1 MKHSTIT
8 SNTLVLFDIDGTLLY
23 SKNPVLRRR
32 FTHAVQEIH
41 GKTVE
46 TEWEYMEGS
55 IDNTILRRLMTK
67 AEVSEKDIEQSLSHA
82 HEKAFEYFEM
92 HVTEDYAASILPGAK
107 ELLETLFAQIHLGVL
122 TGNYEK
128 TAMKKLSLVGLD
140 SYIDF
145 GMFGHEAEDR
155 NALAFAVF
163 DKAKNHF
170 GKTFSADHIIFVGDT
185 PKDIACA
192 RGIDA
197 HIISV
202 ATGKYTQEE
211 LAPHKPDLL
220 VSSLEDLRVVDYINE
235 VHSKK

>member
-1 MKHSTIT
+1 MQQVSVT

-23 SKNPVLRRR
+23 SKNPILRQR
-32 FTHAVQEIH
+32 FTHAVQELH

-46 TEWEYMEGS
+46 IEWEYMEGT
-55 IDNTILRRLMTK
+55 IDNTILRSLMTK
-67 AEVSEKDIEQSLSHA
+67 ADVSEEDIEQSLPHA

-92 HVTEDYAASILPGAK
+92 NVTEEYASSILPGAK
-107 ELLETLFAQIHLGVL
+107 ELLDRLYSRVHLGVL

-163 DKAKNHF
+163 DKAKEHF
-170 GKTFSADHIIFVGDT
+170 GKTFAADHVIFIGDT

-192 RGIDA
+192 RVIDA

-202 ATGKYTQEE
+202 ATGKYTKDELEE
-211 LAPHKPDLL
+211 HNPDLL
-220 VSSLEDLRVVDYINE
+220 VSSLEDSRIVDYINE
-235 VHSKK
+235 VHSTK